1 MRHGVTMQAKAT
13 AGNYCSGW
21 ILTIEIFGGKQMELV
36 KRLRGSI
43 ADQIELENTIARAKQ
58 LEARLEYVAMMADVD
73 IDPEEAPEEEGE

>member
-1 MRHGVTMQAKAT
+1 MRHGVTMRAKET
-13 AGNYCSGW
+13 AGSYCSGW
-21 ILTIEIFGGKQMELV
+21 ILIIEIFGGKQMELV

-73 IDPEEAPEEEGE
+73 IDPEEAPEEEDE

>member
-1 MRHGVTMQAKAT
+1 MRHGVTMQAKET
-13 AGNYCSGW
+13 AGSYCSGW
-21 ILTIEIFGGKQMELV
+21 ILIIEIFGGKQMELV

-73 IDPEEAPEEEGE
+73 IDPEEAPEEEDE

>member
-1 MRHGVTMQAKAT
+1 
-13 AGNYCSGW
+13 
-21 ILTIEIFGGKQMELV
+21 MELL

-73 IDPEEAPEEEGE
+73 IDPEEDPEEEDE

>member
-1 MRHGVTMQAKAT
+1 MQAKET
-13 AGNYCSGW
+13 AGSYCSGW

-73 IDPEEAPEEEGE
+73 IDPEEDPEEEDE